1 MKNDF
6 ILLGVMV
13 VVFAIPFS
21 VCIIKMVRG
30 RYNHNEDSVLFY
42 LGLLSLCYSIVFGM
56 YLYWGISSF
65 LSPPVIS
72 SCIPVVTQEND
83 TLYEFH
89 DSTRYCKGVIEKGEV
104 SNTFVITKETATAGL
119 YSTDTCEICGHQ
131 LREHSKSQQVGH
143 YDIDIDYYI
152 PDDIAYN
159 NKSTYLASRI
169 PINAKVPQLDL
180 CATCRR
186 RFIHHYT
193 RCEYRYYEAVAARN
207 ESFFF
212 KVVAE

>member
-42 LGLLSLCYSIVFGM
+42 LGLLSLCYSIIFGM
-56 YLYWGISSF
+56 YLYFGISWF

-104 SNTFVITKETATAGL
+104 SNTFIITKETATAGL
-119 YSTDTCEICGHQ
+119 YGTDTCEICGRQ
-131 LREHSKSQQVGH
+131 LREHSKRQQVGH

-152 PDDIAYN
+152 PDDIVYN
-159 NKSTYLASRI
+159 NKSTCFTSRI
-169 PINAKVPQLDL
+169 PIMP
-180 CATCRR
+180 
-186 RFIHHYT
+186 
-193 RCEYRYYEAVAARN
+193 RCH
-207 ESFFF
+207 S
-212 KVVAE
+212 